1 MSASSIL
8 SALPFAL
15 GLMLLLADGTA
26 LAAERTAV
34 PAAKST
40 AAPASQP
47 PASSN
52 WANDAELDGI
62 VDLLDPDYQ
71 KQAINV
77 ARLPLKY
84 AVKTVYGRGSRVI
97 YTFEDPNCGYCQQL
111 HATLAAIGDL
121 TVYTFV
127 VSFLGDDSVR
137 QANAVWCAKD
147 RAAAWDRVMK
157 KKAVA
162 AARSGC
168 TAPNAEIKKLIGLL
182 GINLTPTV
190 FYANGE
196 RMNGVKPRA
205 EVERRLAAAMVANAP
220 ENSAR

>member
-1 MSASSIL
+1 MSASAIL
-8 SALPFAL
+8 SSPVRCFAL
-15 GLMLLLADGTA
+15 ALTLLLASGGSA
-26 LAAERTAV
+26 LAAEPR
-34 PAAKST
+34 AKST
-40 AAPASQP
+40 AP

-97 YTFEDPNCGYCQQL
+97 YTFEDPNCGYCRQL

-121 TVYTFV
+121 TVYTFA

-157 KKAVA
+157 KKTVA
-162 AARSGC
+162 AARNGC
-168 TAPNAEIKKLIGLL
+168 TAPNTEIKKLIGLL

-205 EVERRLAAAMVANAP
+205 EVEMRLAAAVVASGNP
-220 ENSAR
+220 AR